1 MPSRQLSN
9 ASFRVASRA
18 SPGVDL
24 SWLGDFVMGVAHVS
38 TQRENR
44 DAEARRTLLEQA
56 QEKEAKLL
64 AEAQARERVNCLIK
78 LRH

>member
-1 MPSRQLSN
+1 
-9 ASFRVASRA
+9 
-18 SPGVDL
+18 
-24 SWLGDFVMGVAHVS
+24 MGVAHVS